1 MRYKLIILNN
11 KFTHHQKIQSMKSF
25 VKCIIALLFLQI
37 QIASSSEIVRVTV
50 YYANNEWLGPKSM
63 AIGRSVKEKLQF
75 ICYNHSCRMVINN
88 DLHDNSALFTA
99 IDNSIRSLDTSDI
112 YDIPTFANRASRLI
126 CLIERKDKTIDTI
139 AMGYD
144 GGVQIND
151 KMTSINIAN
160 ALLLQEIVSYLP
172 SYGNPIRKSVKLL
185 IQDIIKSEDIR
196 LDE

>member
-1 MRYKLIILNN
+1 MN
-11 KFTHHQKIQSMKSF
+11 
-25 VKCIIALLFLQI
+25 
-37 QIASSSEIVRVTV
+37 
-50 YYANNEWLGPKSM
+50 
-63 AIGRSVKEKLQF
+63 
-75 ICYNHSCRMVINN
+75 
-88 DLHDNSALFTA
+88 
-99 IDNSIRSLDTSDI
+99 
-112 YDIPTFANRASRLI
+112 
-126 CLIERKDKTIDTI
+126 LIERKDKTIDTI